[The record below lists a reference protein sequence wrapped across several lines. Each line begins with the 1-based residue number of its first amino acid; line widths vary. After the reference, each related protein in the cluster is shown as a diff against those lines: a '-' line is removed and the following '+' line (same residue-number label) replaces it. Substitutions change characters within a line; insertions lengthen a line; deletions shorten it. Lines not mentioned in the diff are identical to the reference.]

1 MKISI
6 RKIILIITLIICGVN
21 LYAQTG
27 PIDRSEEAFYPDFYK
42 DEDIKSAA
50 VRHDVPH
57 FTWGGWLTP
66 AFIDIRENSKVLS
79 IPSLTVRLWGN
90 FSLQRNIFFY
100 LRLKDTFSVSAVNTL
115 LPGTVPDNS
124 RFERSSY
131 IAEKGIVSNVTEIA
145 DLAYV
150 SATTEDKKAAIQFG
164 RKFFILGTGLI
175 LNSRGD
181 GIDVNI
187 YTKAID
193 IELLSF
199 YTGLIPAA
207 SNPYNLT
214 SRDLS
219 LGSARAFAGLRL
231 SKDIESHNLYTIVL
245 GQYDYAPSDQFHTLH
260 AGLGVKGVFLGSL
273 EYQGE
278 FFYQYGMKTVNGVLN
293 NFNAISALAN
303 INYYFRVMLKP
314 AILFQYAYGSGT
326 KPNSAIVNGF
336 DYFGLY
342 NGGTALR
349 PKLNNIHILRAGA
362 SFVPTD
368 TIPVKQLNRLT
379 LMAKYSFY
387 MKDNLDTDAG
397 GGIGATVG
405 KIPIGHGLD
414 FSMTWIIFQDLSF
427 FTSFGLFFPGDAM
440 PSTESNRSSFIA
452 ALNFAF

>member
-1 MKISI
+1 MKILF
-6 RKIILIITLIICGVN
+6 RKIIFLITLIICGAN

-42 DEDIKSAA
+42 DEDIKAAA
-50 VRHDVPH
+50 VKHDAPQ

-66 AFIDIRENSKVLS
+66 AYIDIRENSKVLAL
-79 IPSLTVRLWGN
+79 PSVTMRLWGN
-90 FSLQRNIFFY
+90 FSLQQNVFLY
-100 LRLKDTFSVSAVNTL
+100 LRIKDSLSISALNTL
-115 LPGTVPDNS
+115 SPGTSSDNS
-124 RFERSSY
+124 QFDRTAY
-131 IAEKGIVSNVTEIA
+131 TAEKGIVSNLTEIA
-145 DLAYV
+145 DLAYF
-150 SATTEDKKAAIQFG
+150 SATTEDKKTVIQFG
-164 RKFFILGTGLI
+164 RKFFILGTGLL

-187 YTKAID
+187 YTKIID

-199 YTGLIPAA
+199 YTGLLPAA

-214 SRDLS
+214 SRDFS
-219 LGSARAFAGLRL
+219 FGAARAFAGLRL
-231 SKDIESHNLYTIVL
+231 SKDIDTHNLYTILL
-245 GQYDYAPSDQFHTLH
+245 GQYDYAASDQFNTLH
-260 AGLGVKGVFLGSL
+260 AGLGIKGVFLGSL
-273 EYQGE
+273 EYHGE
-278 FFYQYGMKTVNGVLN
+278 FIYQYGMKTVNGILN

-303 INYYFRVMLKP
+303 INYYFKVMLKP

-326 KPNSAIVNGF
+326 KPVSAIANGF

-368 TIPVKQLNRLT
+368 PVQIKQLNRLT

-387 MKDNLDTDAG
+387 MKDNIDSDAG
-397 GGIGATVG
+397 GGIGATVS

-414 FSMTWIIFQDLSF
+414 FSLTWSIFQDLSF

-440 PSTESNRSSFIA
+440 PSSESNRSSFIVA
-452 ALNFAF
+452 MNFSF